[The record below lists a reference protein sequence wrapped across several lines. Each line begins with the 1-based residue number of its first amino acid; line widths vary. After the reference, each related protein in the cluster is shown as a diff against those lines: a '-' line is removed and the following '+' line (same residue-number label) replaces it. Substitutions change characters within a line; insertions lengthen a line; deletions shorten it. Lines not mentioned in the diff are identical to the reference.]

1 MRRCG
6 LLRRRGGPFSGGS
19 EGLEVVLYLEDKVGQ
34 REILASTV
42 GEATLKMWAPL

>member
-1 MRRCG
+1 MKG
-6 LLRRRGGPFSGGS
+6 LR
-19 EGLEVVLYLEDKVGQ
+19 LYDTWKTEVGQ